1 MLGRLCVLSIQIEH
15 SSIPHLH
22 SSPPF
27 LTLPLPMSQPSFEID
42 WYRARAEQERNKQT
56 VQMARAAKREAAKI
70 EASLAEQVKGS
81 MVKQVVCA
89 CSMCALAVPIESE
102 TVKRVRRV

>member
-1 MLGRLCVLSIQIEH
+1 
-15 SSIPHLH
+15 
-22 SSPPF
+22 
-27 LTLPLPMSQPSFEID
+27 
-42 WYRARAEQERNKQT
+42 
-56 VQMARAAKREAAKI
+56 MARAAKREAAKI